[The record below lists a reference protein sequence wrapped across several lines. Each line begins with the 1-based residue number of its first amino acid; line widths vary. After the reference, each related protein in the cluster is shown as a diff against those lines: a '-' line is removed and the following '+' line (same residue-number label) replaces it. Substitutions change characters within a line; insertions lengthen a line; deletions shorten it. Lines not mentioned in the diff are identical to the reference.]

1 MDQQS
6 NNQASPQLC
15 RGGCGFWG
23 SSAMDGMCS
32 KCYKD
37 ALARKMVA
45 PTSVASS
52 TPTVNITASSPMS
65 IGGGRNDNR
74 NNYMDLSV
82 SPSPSPA
89 APVSHLHSH
98 MSNMISASMPVPSSA
113 RMAKPASDLS
123 LASADSDLLSSSP
136 SCSSLPGSFSDP
148 NSPMSSAGKRNR
160 CELASCNKRV
170 GLTGFECRC
179 GKLFCA
185 VHRYSDIHNC
195 DFDYKTMAAEQ
206 IRQNNPV
213 VNGKKVEK
221 L

>member
-1 MDQQS
+1 MDQS
-6 NNQASPQLC
+6 NNQVSPQLC

-37 ALARKMVA
+37 ALARKMEP
-45 PTSVASS
+45 PTSASSS
-52 TPTVNITASSPMS
+52 TPIVNITASSPLN
-65 IGGGRNDNR
+65 IIGGRNDSR
-74 NNYMDLSV
+74 NSNYMNLSA
-82 SPSPSPA
+82 SPSPA
-89 APVSHLHSH
+89 DPVSHLQSH
-98 MSNMISASMPVPSSA
+98 MANMISASMPVHSSA
-113 RMAKPASDLS
+113 HMAIPASGMS
-123 LASADSDLLSSSP
+123 LAIADSDLLSSSP

-148 NSPMSSAGKRNR
+148 NSPMSSGGKRNR
-160 CELASCNKRV
+160 CELESCRKRV